1 MRLFHGSPP
10 KGPFRRYTDRMSSFD
25 RVRPLVVL
33 GLSGL
38 LVFAAGCN
46 NGSSSPTAPDQS
58 AVVYSQTDLTVG
70 TGAEATVGTT
80 ATVQYGLWLY
90 SDNGVDHKG
99 TQIQANTFAF
109 LVGGGTIIK
118 GFDMGVT
125 GMKVG
130 GIRRLIVPPSLAYG
144 ATGNSDG
151 SIPPNAALVFDVLL
165 GSVQ

>member
-1 MRLFHGSPP
+1 
-10 KGPFRRYTDRMSSFD
+10 MSSFD
-25 RVRPLVVL
+25 RLRPLLVL
-33 GLSGL
+33 AFSGL
-38 LVFAAGCN
+38 LVVAAGCN

-58 AVVYSQTDLTVG
+58 AVTYSQTDLTVG
-70 TGAEATVGTT
+70 TGAEAAVGTT

-90 SDNGVDHKG
+90 SDSGVDHKG
-99 TQIQANTFAF
+99 TQIQANQFSF
-109 LVGGGTIIK
+109 VVGGGQIIK

-130 GIRRLIVPPSLAYG
+130 GTRRIIMPPSLAYG

-165 GSVQ
+165 GLVQ

>member
-1 MRLFHGSPP
+1 M
-10 KGPFRRYTDRMSSFD
+10 TAFD

-38 LVFAAGCN
+38 LLFAAGCD
-46 NGSSSPTAPDQS
+46 NGSTAPTPPDQT

-70 TGAEATVGTT
+70 TGTEATAGTT

-90 SDNGVDHKG
+90 SESAVNHKG
-99 TQIQANTFAF
+99 TQIQASSFAF
-109 LVGGGTIIK
+109 VVGGGTIIK

-130 GIRRLIVPPSLAYG
+130 GTRRVIVPPSLAYG

-151 SIPPNAALVFDVLL
+151 SIPPNAALVFDILL
-165 GSVQ
+165 GNVQ